1 MMLSNDII
9 SYLPGSIY
17 VVFGV
22 FFFTEYWRLW
32 ILYLVMLT
40 RNARNF
46 ITRFYHCVQT
56 VITRYIGVTPAMAES
71 QTPDTG
77 RESPKPE
84 EGEEKRPQF
93 GGRFLTNP
101 EDVFQHNAWY
111 FAQLF

>member
-1 MMLSNDII
+1 MNTVLTRF
-9 SYLPGSIY
+9 YLCCWG
-17 VVFGV
+17 
-22 FFFTEYWRLW
+22 FFFTETWRLW

-40 RNARNF
+40 TVNKERQKLYNQVLPLRSTF
-46 ITRFYHCVQT
+46 VQT
-56 VITRYIGVTPAMAES
+56 VFTRYIGVTLAMAES
-71 QTPDTG
+71 QTPDTE

-111 FAQLF
+111 FAELF

>member
-1 MMLSNDII
+1 MMLSNDIMLLTRF
-9 SYLPGSIY
+9 YLCCC
-17 VVFGV
+17 FW
-22 FFFTEYWRLW
+22 FFTESWRLW
-32 ILYLVMLT
+32 MLYLVMLT
-40 RNARNF
+40 RNASIF

-56 VITRYIGVTPAMAES
+56 VFTRYIGVTPAMAES